1 MSKDYYSTLGVSK
14 AASAA
19 ELKKAYHKLAMQYH
33 PDRNSG
39 DKNAEHKL
47 KEINAAYEVLKDPK
61 KRATYDQFGEAA
73 FSAGG
78 GQAHQ
83 GFRNQDFH
91 FSAEGFEG
99 IFDVFNNIMGGGQR
113 KQSPRSQSF
122 RGSDLEYSLNLSL
135 EEAFKG
141 STKVINFA
149 AKVTCGNCAGK
160 GAADPKDIITCT
172 ACKGRGSTIHQ
183 QGFFAVEQTCRSCNG
198 AGQILRNPC
207 NSCRGEGRVL
217 KDRTLSVNIPV
228 GVETGSRIRLAK
240 EGEAGVRGGET
251 GDLHILVHI
260 APHSLFKVQNADL
273 HYLLSI
279 DYPTAVLGKEV
290 EVPIIDGGN
299 TKLKIPAGTQHGEQL
314 TINAKGMPKLRSSSR
329 GSMYVHVH
337 LQVPKNLTD
346 KQRSLIEELDRSLN
360 DTGKGKDSFFNNIWK

>member
-1 MSKDYYSTLGVSK
+1 MSKDYYSILGVGK
-14 AASAA
+14 TASAA

-33 PDRNSG
+33 PDRNAG

-73 FSAGG
+73 FSGGG

-113 KQSPRSQSF
+113 QKGPRSQNL

-141 STKVINFA
+141 STKVINFT
-149 AKVTCGNCAGK
+149 AKVTCGSCCGK
-160 GAADPKDIITCT
+160 GTADPKDIITCT
-172 ACKGRGSTIHQ
+172 ACKGHGSTIHQ
-183 QGFFAVEQTCRSCNG
+183 QGFFAVEQTCRSCGG
-198 AGQILRNPC
+198 AGQVMRNPC
-207 NSCRGEGRVL
+207 NGCRGEGRVL
-217 KDRTLSVNIPV
+217 KERTLSVNIPA
-228 GVETGSRIRLAK
+228 GVETGLRIRLAK
-240 EGEAGVRGGET
+240 EGEAGIRGGET
-251 GDLHILVHI
+251 GDLHVLVHI
-260 APHSLFKVQNADL
+260 SPHSLFKVQNSDL
-273 HYLLSI
+273 HYRLSI
-279 DYPTAVLGKEV
+279 NYPTAVLGKEV
-290 EVPIIDGGN
+290 EVPTIDGG
-299 TKLKIPAGTQHGEQL
+299 TAKLKIPAGTQHGEQL

-329 GSMYVHVH
+329 GNMHVHVH
-337 LQVPKNLTD
+337 IQVPKTLTD
-346 KQRSLIEELDRSLN
+346 KQRSLIVELDKNFSEP
-360 DTGKGKDSFFNNIWK
+360 DKSSDSFFNNIWK